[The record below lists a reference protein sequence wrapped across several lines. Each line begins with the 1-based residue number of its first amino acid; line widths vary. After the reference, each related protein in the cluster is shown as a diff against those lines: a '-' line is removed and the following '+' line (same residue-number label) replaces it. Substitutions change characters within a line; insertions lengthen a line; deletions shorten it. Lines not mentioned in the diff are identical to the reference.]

1 MGGDKLSAYPTLNI
15 RYPIDSVEPTVSYK
29 LYIADYLSITYL
41 IDITDVFGECEDVII
56 LQGNPM
62 ALNIPS
68 VNDSDKADDP
78 I

>member
-29 LYIADYLSITYL
+29 LYIGGLL
-41 IDITDVFGECEDVII
+41 IHYIFNWHNGRLGECEDVII